1 MRQDHKKIQSFD
13 GVSLFVRSWRTQSP
27 GGTIVVTHG
36 LGEHS
41 GSYKYLAEGLADSGF
56 NLHAWDLRGHGQ
68 SGGARGVLRS
78 WGDYTRDLVEVV
90 DHLKKNEMSGEP
102 LILLAHSMGGLVL
115 VKALLDHGD
124 MGARAFALSS
134 PLFGIAVPVP
144 AIKRKGAVLLAR
156 LAPNFTMAN
165 GLKYEDLTADPKV
178 IADHYADKLR
188 HDRTSS
194 VLYLQMV
201 DAMADSLARAGQIK
215 LPALVMQAE
224 ADVIV
229 SPKAARQLFETLGS
243 ADKKWIEYPGYKHEI
258 FNELNRPVVFNDLR
272 AWLSRWTA
280 GTAPRSAQPHAR

>member
-1 MRQDHKKIQSFD
+1 MAQNENKIQSWD
-13 GVSLFVRSWRTQSP
+13 GETLFIRSWRTAKP
-27 GGTIVVTHG
+27 VGTIVVTHG

-41 GSYKYLAEGLADSGF
+41 GSYKYLAEGLKDSGF
-56 NLHAWDLRGHGQ
+56 SLHAWDLRGHGQ
-68 SGGARGVLRS
+68 SGGRRGVLRTWS
-78 WGDYTRDLVEVV
+78 DYTRDLVEVV
-90 DHLKKNEMSGEP
+90 DHIKKNELKGEP

-144 AIKRKGAVLLAR
+144 AIKRKGAVVLAK
-156 LAPNFTMAN
+156 LAPNFTMSN
-165 GLKYEDLTADPKV
+165 ELKYEDLTSDPKV

-201 DAMADSLARAGQIK
+201 AAMADSLARAGQIK
-215 LPALVMQAE
+215 LPALVMQA
-224 ADVIV
+224 ADDVIV
-229 SPKAARQLFETLGS
+229 SPKAARQLFDALGS

-258 FNELNRPVVFNDLR
+258 FNELNRPAVFADLR
-272 AWLSRWTA
+272 AWLSRWTVA
-280 GTAPRSAQPHAR
+280 QASTAQTHVR